1 MLKLLIQKKTKKLR
15 RKKNNTGES
24 KKKPL
29 KKKPPK
35 KKPVIKEPTTP
46 PKVRGK
52 DIPYPG
58 RRNIDHYKEVFDY
71 FAKYFSKIS
80 LELPIADAIKV
91 PTYKKFL

>member
-1 MLKLLIQKKTKKLR
+1 VEQEETPGA
-15 RKKNNTGES
+15 T

-35 KKPVIKEPTTP
+35 KKPITKETTTP

-52 DIPYPG
+52 DIPYLG
-58 RRNIDHYKEVFDY
+58 HRNIDPYKEVFDS
-71 FAKYFSKIS
+71 FAKAFSKIS
-80 LELPIADAIKV
+80 LEFPIADAIQV